1 MGTRLTFVRY
11 WKSLM
16 LLGLLAPALASAEV
30 LPARAEHALEHGD
43 VRAIERLAARYDQGR
58 GMAPDP
64 VAAAA
69 LYRDAARRGS
79 GAAQLNLAQMY
90 LEGRGVPPDPVE
102 AYAWADAAAANG
114 EPGGERIID
123 QLAEVMPKAQ
133 RERARSRAAR
143 YVELY
148 VPDFRTG

>member
-1 MGTRLTFVRY
+1 MRMREF
-11 WKSLM
+11 
-16 LLGLLAPALASAEV
+16 LLAIALLAPALAGATM
-30 LPARAEHALEHGD
+30 LPPRAEHALARGD
-43 VRAIERLAARYDQGR
+43 VRAEERLAALYDQGR

-64 VAAAA
+64 VVAAR

-114 EPGGERIID
+114 EPGGEHIID
-123 QLAEVMPKAQ
+123 QLAKVMPQAQ

-148 VPDFRTG
+148 VSDFSPS

>member
-1 MGTRLTFVRY
+1 MRMREF
-11 WKSLM
+11 
-16 LLGLLAPALASAEV
+16 LLAIAFLAPALAGAAILPPRAQHV
-30 LPARAEHALEHGD
+30 LARGD
-43 VRAIERLAARYDQGR
+43 VRAEERLAALYDQGR

-64 VAAAA
+64 VVAAR

-90 LEGRGVPPDPVE
+90 LDGRGVQPDPVE

-114 EPGGERIID
+114 EPAGEHIID
-123 QLAEVMPKAQ
+123 QLARVMPKAQ

-148 VPDFRTG
+148 VSDFSSS

>member
-1 MGTRLTFVRY
+1 MRLRALAITV
-11 WKSLM
+11 
-16 LLGLLAPALASAEV
+16 GLLAPALSATAA
-30 LPARAEHALEHGD
+30 LPARAQHVLARGD
-43 VRAIERLAARYDQGR
+43 VRAEERLAALYDQGR

-64 VAAAA
+64 VVAAR
-69 LYRDAARRGS
+69 LYRAAARRGS

-90 LEGRGVPPDPVE
+90 LDGRGVPPDPVE

-114 EPGGERIID
+114 EPGGEHIID
-123 QLAEVMPKAQ
+123 QLAKVMPKAQ

-148 VPDFRTG
+148 VSDFSSS

>member
-1 MGTRLTFVRY
+1 MRTWTLLL
-11 WKSLM
+11 W
-16 LLGLLAPALASAEV
+16 LGLLAPGLAAAEA
-30 LPARAEHALEHGD
+30 LPARAQLALQRGKPRTE
-43 VRAIERLAARYDQGR
+43 ERLAALYDQGR

-90 LEGRGVPPDPVE
+90 LAGRGVPPDPVE

-123 QLAEVMPKAQ
+123 RLAKVMSKTQ
-133 RERARSRAAR
+133 REHARSLAAR

-148 VPDFRTG
+148 VGDFSSS

>member
-1 MGTRLTFVRY
+1 MRRWTLFV
-11 WKSLM
+11 S
-16 LLGLLAPALASAEV
+16 LGLLAPALAAAEA
-30 LPARAEHALEHGD
+30 LPPRAQLALERGNP
-43 VRAIERLAARYDQGR
+43 RTEERLAALYDQGR

-64 VAAAA
+64 VVAVA

-90 LEGRGVPPDPVE
+90 LAGRGVAPDPVE

-123 QLAEVMPKAQ
+123 QLAKVMPKAQ
-133 RERARSRAAR
+133 RERARSLAAR

-148 VPDFRTG
+148 VSDFSSS